1 MRIQIAEPEAFTT
14 LFRSH
19 LSVTP
24 SSAITGI
31 STDSRECRVGD
42 LYIAIK
48 GERSDGHEFIQQ
60 AKDNGA
66 VACLAGREVPVN
78 NALDLFIVEN
88 PVETLGAFAQSYR
101 RLFDLPVIGITGS
114 NGKTSTKELLKHV
127 LSVKENVHATLG
139 NFNTSI
145 GLPLSIFQISD
156 DHTISI
162 LEMGA
167 SEPGEIAY
175 LCSIAEPTH
184 GLITNIN
191 SSHLEGF
198 GSIDEIAKTKGA
210 LFEALAEGTAFVNKA
225 DDRIRGLNV
234 VGNGISYGLTPDC
247 DFPADIHHESDG
259 SITLTIDAH
268 EIATSSHNLSFIKNV
283 IAASAVCNHF
293 SIEWTTFEKRVQSFQ
308 APKGRCEVKQMDH
321 ITIIDDTYN
330 ANLSSTIA
338 AIDYLNAFSGNGRR
352 IFVFGDMLEL
362 GNESLSHHRKVGE
375 HCIKMDLDAV
385 FTIGK
390 DTRETNLAIHSDIFH
405 KHFNSKRD
413 LADELKVWIKEGD
426 KILIKGSRGM
436 LMETILKDIETK

>member
-1 MRIQIAEPEAFTT
+1 
-14 LFRSH
+14 
-19 LSVTP
+19 VTP

-198 GSIDEIAKTKGA
+198 GSIDEI
-210 LFEALAEGTAFVNKA
+210 
-225 DDRIRGLNV
+225 D
-234 VGNGISYGLTPDC
+234 
-247 DFPADIHHESDG
+247 
-259 SITLTIDAH
+259 
-268 EIATSSHNLSFIKNV
+268 KN
-283 IAASAVCNHF
+283 
-293 SIEWTTFEKRVQSFQ
+293 E
-308 APKGRCEVKQMDH
+308 
-321 ITIIDDTYN
+321 
-330 ANLSSTIA
+330 
-338 AIDYLNAFSGNGRR
+338 RR
-352 IFVFGDMLEL
+352 PF
-362 GNESLSHHRKVGE
+362 
-375 HCIKMDLDAV
+375 
-385 FTIGK
+385 
-390 DTRETNLAIHSDIFH
+390 
-405 KHFNSKRD
+405 
-413 LADELKVWIKEGD
+413 
-426 KILIKGSRGM
+426 
-436 LMETILKDIETK
+436 